1 MRTRVANPKSIPASD
16 TNFLPTD
23 FDATAMALIERVE
36 ALAAGSS
43 GRLQRPAW

>member
-1 MRTRVANPKSIPASD
+1 MRTRVTNPKSIPISD
-16 TNFLPTD
+16 TNFLPTE